1 MFCSVSRHRSRQ
13 LWSLLCCPLLSFHPR
28 PALVRVAVREAGRY
42 FLEACGG
49 ESEVISLSL
58 SGLRLTLAS
67 AEMEAA
73 VSSPAEPGPLPAG
86 SAALLRPAVLPQPQR
101 AVER

>member
-1 MFCSVSRHRSRQ
+1 MC
-13 LWSLLCCPLLSFHPR
+13 SLLCSPLLAFHPR
-28 PALVRVAVREAGRY
+28 PALVGVAVREWR
-42 FLEACGG
+42 GG
-49 ESEVISLSL
+49 IFRKRLKVKVKSSLSL
-58 SGLRLTLAS
+58 SLVSVSLFAS